1 MPRGTNPKSRANLRQ
16 LDQRTKKEQREI
28 AQKGGKASGEA
39 RRKLKSF
46 RELDAEFTT
55 DEERMIMLE
64 ALKIKARHGN
74 LKAFEIYRD
83 TVGMKPK
90 ESVEVS
96 GELYNP
102 YAALTEAELKKLAKD
117 G

>member
-1 MPRGTNPKSRANLRQ
+1 MPRGTNPKSQKALAKNRVKTQ
-16 LDQRTKKEQREI
+16 FCGEI
-28 AQKGGKASGEA
+28 AVKAQQKSVEV

>member
-1 MPRGTNPKSRANLRQ
+1 
-16 LDQRTKKEQREI
+16 
-28 AQKGGKASGEA
+28 
-39 RRKLKSF
+39 
-46 RELDAEFTT
+46 
-55 DEERMIMLE
+55 MIMLE